1 MLQQLD
7 SVIAFSVVML
17 TLSLIITALVQIV
30 LASFDLRGLNLVWAL
45 TRLFHQIDPAFEKE
59 LGKRKWWL
67 GELFKPT
74 MGRRLAQAI
83 SRYKP
88 LGSGIVGRAKAIRS
102 DELLLVLKKMAKD
115 PPANLAPEVQDAVW
129 KLVNERVPGKTATI
143 HQAEAIA
150 NNLAKSLDPALK
162 AQINT
167 RLEDA
172 VRNAVGTV
180 SRLEHQTEQWFDTV
194 MDRSSEIFSA
204 HSKVYTFVFA
214 AVLAF
219 VWHIDSGQIYHQI
232 STNSD
237 VRDNLNRAADSVM
250 AQGDKLVESQHVTV
264 AFRTLADN
272 STKLPE
278 SLKEIS
284 TLSCS
289 DEGAAW
295 LTTNSRKLAPYENEI
310 TGAIKQACAN
320 NAKAPDF
327 AGAFKPVLTAAA
339 ATAGGW
345 SKAPPGLTRCSDGI
359 RWIQNSGTPFP
370 NLDASGEFQKEC
382 ELQAS
387 ATLGEVGDNITKLKT
402 TLEDSKLQVATS
414 LLHYGGKDVT
424 VRPFNLTGYGYWPHL
439 MGTLATVLLLSLGA
453 PFWFNTL
460 RQLSNLKPAV
470 AQKMEEE
477 DSAETD
483 EAATAPSSPPTAKAA
498 TGSASS

>member
-30 LASFDLRGLNLVWAL
+30 LASFDVRGLNLVWAL
-45 TRLFHQIDPAFEKE
+45 TRLFHQIDPAFGRE
-59 LGKRKWWL
+59 LGRRKWWL

-74 MGRRLAQAI
+74 MGRRLAQAV

-88 LGSGIVGRAKAIRS
+88 LTSGIVGRAKAVRS
-102 DELLLVLKKMAKD
+102 DELLLVLKKMAKN
-115 PPANLAPEVQDAVW
+115 PPANLAPEVHDALV
-129 KLVNERVPGKTATI
+129 KLLNQRVPGGIATVQ
-143 HQAEAIA
+143 HAEAIT

-167 RLEDA
+167 RLDDA
-172 VRNAVGTV
+172 VRNAIGTV
-180 SRLEHQTEQWFDTV
+180 SRLEHQVGQWFDTV

-204 HSKVYTFVFA
+204 HSKVYTFLFA
-214 AVLAF
+214 AILAF

-250 AQGDKLVESQHVTV
+250 AQGDKLVESQHVTA
-264 AFRTLADN
+264 AFNHLADN
-272 STKLPE
+272 SKNLADT
-278 SLKEIS
+278 LKATS
-284 TLSCS
+284 TLTCS
-289 DEGAAW
+289 DGGAAW
-295 LTTNSRKLAPYENEI
+295 LTANSRKLPPYENE
-310 TGAIKQACAN
+310 TEEAIKQACAN

-327 AGAFKPVLTAAA
+327 AGEFKPVLVAAA
-339 ATAGGW
+339 ATASGW
-345 SKAPPGLTRCSDGI
+345 SKAPSGLARCSDGI
-359 RWIQNSGTPFP
+359 RWIQNSGTSFP
-370 NLDASGEFQKEC
+370 NLDAPGEFQKEC
-382 ELQAS
+382 ELQAI
-387 ATLGEVGDNITKLKT
+387 ARLGEVGDNIKSLRT

-414 LLHYGGKDVT
+414 LLHYRGNDVT

-470 AQKMEEE
+470 AQKMESEDGEE
-477 DSAETD
+477 V
-483 EAATAPSSPPTAKAA
+483 EAVVTAPAPATTAKAA